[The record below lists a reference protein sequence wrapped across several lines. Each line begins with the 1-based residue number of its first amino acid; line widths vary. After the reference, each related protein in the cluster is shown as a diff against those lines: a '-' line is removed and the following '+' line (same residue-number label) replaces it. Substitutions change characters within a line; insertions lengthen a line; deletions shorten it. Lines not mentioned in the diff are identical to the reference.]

1 MIKFS
6 CDRIVIEVR
15 DEVLKIFEQ
24 YRQGKDDL
32 PEAGGVL
39 HGKRLKNGS
48 IIITDI
54 TTPQI
59 GDIQKR
65 LLFKKNRE
73 LHQQLSNEKWIESNK
88 FSIALGEWHTH
99 PEAVPTPSN
108 VDKKSWRL
116 NVSKQHDDRVYV
128 FIIVGFSDLRMWLLS
143 KKSDIRQAIKL

>member
-15 DEVLKIFEQ
+15 DEVLKICEQ

-39 HGKRLKNGS
+39 HGKRLKTGS

-73 LHQQLSNEKWIESNK
+73 IHQQLSNEKWIESNK

>member
-1 MIKFS
+1 M
-6 CDRIVIEVR
+6 
-15 DEVLKIFEQ
+15 
-24 YRQGKDDL
+24 

-73 LHQQLSNEKWIESNK
+73 IHQQLSNEKWIESNK

>member
-24 YRQGKDDL
+24 YRQRKDDL

-73 LHQQLSNEKWIESNK
+73 IHQQLSNEKWIESNK

>member
-1 MIKFS
+1 M
-6 CDRIVIEVR
+6 E
-15 DEVLKIFEQ
+15 
-24 YRQGKDDL
+24 KDL
-32 PEAGGVL
+32 
-39 HGKRLKNGS
+39 R

-73 LHQQLSNEKWIESNK
+73 IHQQLSNEKWIESNK

>member
-24 YRQGKDDL
+24 YRQVKDDL

-73 LHQQLSNEKWIESNK
+73 IHQQLSNEKWIESNK

>member
-1 MIKFS
+1 
-6 CDRIVIEVR
+6 
-15 DEVLKIFEQ
+15 FEQ

-73 LHQQLSNEKWIESNK
+73 IHQQLSNEKWIESNK